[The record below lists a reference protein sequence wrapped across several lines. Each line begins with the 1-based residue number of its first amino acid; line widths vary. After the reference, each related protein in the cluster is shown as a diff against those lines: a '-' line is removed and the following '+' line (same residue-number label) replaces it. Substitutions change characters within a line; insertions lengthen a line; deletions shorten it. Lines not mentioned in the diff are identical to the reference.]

1 MSVGSLRRR
10 CAGED
15 GQATVEFV
23 AALPVLFLMGLIAV
37 QLQLFAAT
45 ASAAEHAARNASR
58 AVRAGS
64 DPAQAAAASLS
75 TGQADRLSVR
85 VAGERATV
93 RLEVPDVV
101 PFIDVAGFAVT
112 RSATIPRR

>member
-1 MSVGSLRRR
+1 VSAARVRRR
-10 CAGED
+10 CAGEE
-15 GQATVEFV
+15 GQATVELV

-58 AVRAGS
+58 AVRAGN
-64 DPAQAAAASLS
+64 DPASAAAASLS
-75 TGQADRLSVR
+75 TGQADRLSVT
-85 VAGERATV
+85 VSGERATV

-101 PFIDVAGFAVT
+101 PLIDVAGFAVT